1 MKRNRRRLDPMVP
14 MHLVIVLL
22 ILAGLLAGATIAGA
36 ALVGL
41 LR

>member
-1 MKRNRRRLDPMVP
+1 MKPQRRLDPMAP

-22 ILAGLLAGATIAGA
+22 ILAVILAGTTIAGA